1 MTIPFL
7 RLISSGHCFPPLR
20 AGLTMILYL
29 NRDPVAS
36 GPAHDDQGPTIHG
49 NGTTIQITH
58 LIYGLVT
65 FCLDHLI

>member
-1 MTIPFL
+1 MKIPFL

-36 GPAHDDQGPTIHG
+36 GPAHDDQGPTIQG
-49 NGTTIQITH
+49 NGAEKTLQVSIMSGKRSR
-58 LIYGLVT
+58 L
-65 FCLDHLI
+65 